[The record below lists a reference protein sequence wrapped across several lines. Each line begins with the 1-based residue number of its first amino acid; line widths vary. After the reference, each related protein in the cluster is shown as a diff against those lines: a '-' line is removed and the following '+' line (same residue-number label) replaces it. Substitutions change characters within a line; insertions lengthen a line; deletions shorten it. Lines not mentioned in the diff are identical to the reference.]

1 MAGHTILV
9 GIGGTGAKVV
19 QGVIH
24 VAAAGL
30 IEGDIDVLFV
40 DQDGAN
46 GNTTRAATIAET
58 YSRLVGAMD
67 AGALPAEMNNAA
79 ARRPFRSKIMVKER
93 VFQPIA
99 AKKATLE
106 TIFGVAAEPVLEDP
120 NHDDAWLMRALFN
133 EVERCDPMDNG
144 FRARP
149 AVGSAAYRRAQ
160 TLYPDGGQDR
170 NLWPALRALIE
181 RRADEHP
188 DGLNVVLVGSI
199 FGGTGASGLPYLGQ
213 ELRGLIRESEGELK
227 QVRICGLI
235 MLPYFSAPRPEG
247 HVGRLYGPAETGQVR
262 LALNHYANLMEKAKD
277 QAFVDAIYLVGM
289 ARKTRVSYD
298 KEGGGGE
305 QVNPA
310 MLAELVAAL
319 GVAHFC
325 ADKAP
330 KNKSHYALYKD
341 GDHIT
346 LADLPMPHRGQ
357 VGQSERLALLSLLRG
372 AYAYLHAVYP
382 LLTAIDRGD
391 EKLKDY
397 PFLASHLPKQVGE
410 EHKILLKDF
419 ADYFGDLLKWYA
431 ALEFHAPPSLTVELT
446 RAGAFAEPLHEPG
459 VGAKLRFVS
468 DNMDIKPAK
477 ALSPGEIAE
486 AKAAFRGFYGQAPVE
501 ALDQVLA
508 RFCKTRRPRSSASRS
523 VGAFVAQLLSV
534 SAVRNF

>member
-30 IEGDIDVLFV
+30 INGDIDVFFV

-46 GNTTRAATIAET
+46 GNTTRAATVADT
-58 YSRLVGAMD
+58 YSRLVDAMAD
-67 AGALPAEMNNAA
+67 WRSREPDGTPARSGAL
-79 ARRPFRSKIMVKER
+79 RTKISVRER
-93 VFQPIA
+93 VFQPIS

-106 TIFGVAAEPVLEDP
+106 TIFGVATEPALEDP
-120 NHDDAWLMRALFN
+120 DHDDAWLMRALFN

-160 TLYPDGGQDR
+160 ALCEDGEQDQS
-170 NLWPALRALIE
+170 LWFALKALIE
-181 RRADEHP
+181 QRAVDHP
-188 DGLNVVLVGSI
+188 EGVHVVLIGSI

-213 ELRGLIRESEGELK
+213 ELRRLVSGSNGALD

-235 MLPYFSAPRPEG
+235 MLPYFFAPRPDG
-247 HVGRLYGPAETGQVR
+247 HVGRCYGPAETGQVR
-262 LALNHYANLMEKAKD
+262 LALNHYANLMERASDKP
-277 QAFVDAIYLVGM
+277 FVDSIYLVGM
-289 ARKTRVSYD
+289 ARRSRVAYD

-325 ADKAP
+325 NDEKP
-330 KNKSHYALYKD
+330 KNSTHYALYGD

-346 LADLPMPHRGQ
+346 LADLPMPNAGQ
-357 VGQSERLALLSLLRG
+357 AGQSDRLALLSLLRS
-372 AYAYLHAVYP
+372 AYAYLHSIYP
-382 LLTAIDRGD
+382 LVTAVERG
-391 EKLKDY
+391 EEGLGDY
-397 PFLASHLPKQVGE
+397 PFLAHHLPKRLNE
-410 EHKILLKDF
+410 EHKILLKNF

-431 ALEFHAPPSLTVELT
+431 ALEFHAPPTLKVELV
-446 RAGAFAEPLHEPG
+446 RAEGFAEPLFVPG

-468 DNMDIKPAK
+468 DNMDIRPAK
-477 ALSPGEIAE
+477 PLTSSEIAQ
-486 AKAAFRGFYGQAPVE
+486 AKAAFEGFYGLAPVD
-501 ALDQVLA
+501 ALDRVMA
-508 RFCKTRRPRSSASRS
+508 RLCKGRRWGTSATRS
-523 VGAFVAQLLSV
+523 VGAFVAELLSV
-534 SAVRNF
+534 SAVRKF